1 MYIYR
6 LYRKEIKKNKQHIN
20 IEKRGGLSYQNK
32 IEKSEKKMKESY
44 IHKNL
49 KQTNIKSI
57 GGNYVSDRN

>member
-1 MYIYR
+1 M
-6 LYRKEIKKNKQHIN
+6 NKQYIN

-32 IEKSEKKMKESY
+32 IGKSEKKKMNESY

-57 GGNYVSDRN
+57 GGYYVSN